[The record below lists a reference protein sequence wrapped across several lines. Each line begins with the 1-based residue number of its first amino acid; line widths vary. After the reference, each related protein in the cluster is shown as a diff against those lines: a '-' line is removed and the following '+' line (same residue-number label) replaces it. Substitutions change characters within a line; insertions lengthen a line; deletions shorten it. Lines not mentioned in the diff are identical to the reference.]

1 MADLNIPNLNIK
13 PDKYIFKKKLNLRR
27 KSKRRLFTESFFL
40 FILSVLLVYVNYLIP
55 NKNLLLQN
63 LPSTFN
69 KSFLLLIDLFS
80 YLYEIF
86 LVIFI
91 FVSSFTAL
99 ILMIGSINRLFKV
112 SKRKSKIVYKLFQI
126 GCIRPPLP
134 ESESSSSYSVSS
146 PNNANMP
153 STIDERIIDKGKI
166 EVWIPMSIYSP
177 IN

>member
-1 MADLNIPNLNIK
+1 MADLNIPNLNMK
-13 PDKYIFKKKLNLRR
+13 SDKYIFKKKLSLRR
-27 KSKRRLFTESFFL
+27 KSKKRLLTESAYLFFL
-40 FILSVLLVYVNYLIP
+40 SLLLVYINYLIP

-99 ILMIGSINRLFKV
+99 ILMIGSFNRLFKV
-112 SKRKSKIVYKLFQI
+112 SKRKSKQIVYK
-126 GCIRPPLP
+126 
-134 ESESSSSYSVSS
+134 
-146 PNNANMP
+146 
-153 STIDERIIDKGKI
+153 
-166 EVWIPMSIYSP
+166 
-177 IN
+177 

>member
-13 PDKYIFKKKLNLRR
+13 SDKYIFKKKLNLRR

-40 FILSVLLVYVNYLIP
+40 FIFSVLLVYINYLIP
-55 NKNLLLQN
+55 NKNLLLQK

-91 FVSSFTAL
+91 FASLFTAL
-99 ILMIGSINRLFKV
+99 VLIIGSFYRLIRIF
-112 SKRKSKIVYKLFQI
+112 KRKSKQIIYK
-126 GCIRPPLP
+126 
-134 ESESSSSYSVSS
+134 
-146 PNNANMP
+146 
-153 STIDERIIDKGKI
+153 
-166 EVWIPMSIYSP
+166 
-177 IN
+177 

>member
-13 PDKYIFKKKLNLRR
+13 TDKYIFKKKLNLRR

-40 FILSVLLVYVNYLIP
+40 FILSLLLVYINYLIP

-69 KSFLLLIDLFS
+69 KSFLLLNDLFS

-91 FVSSFTAL
+91 FLSSFIAL
-99 ILMIGSINRLFKV
+99 ILMLGSFNRLFKV
-112 SKRKSKIVYKLFQI
+112 SKRKSKQIVYK
-126 GCIRPPLP
+126 
-134 ESESSSSYSVSS
+134 
-146 PNNANMP
+146 
-153 STIDERIIDKGKI
+153 
-166 EVWIPMSIYSP
+166 
-177 IN
+177 